1 MFLARPAAVLVVI
14 LTLCMCSVLVSVY
27 YVHSVSLATPLE
39 VMRANRAAL
48 LRDKRVAGDDNYKH
62 GTTPREAKKGLH
74 VLPPPSIN
82 ISDIEDIVNAP
93 VLNDID
99 IAVHIENKKAKQ
111 QQQTKKK
118 HKKLRKE
125 DMWPS
130 REKVYKQRK
139 AFVPLAE
146 QIYHN
151 PERTRTNWKGE
162 RYIVYL
168 CHSNLTCAGWGD
180 RQHGIF
186 SVYLISLVTNRTFKV
201 DMQSPCPL
209 GKLYH
214 PRLVNWKL
222 NQSELEGLSSIH
234 LYALN
239 DRQFRDSVKS
249 IDFDKE
255 YPQDVVY
262 LTTNYDYFYNLKVN
276 PNYKDIFR
284 QKVRGRP
291 RPILFADLWQGIFK
305 INKRVSR
312 KISPALDLAHP
323 SKSHKLVCAHV
334 RFGRNPTIPNDGDIR
349 NTLSTIKPFWKFM
362 ERHSDPDKYRMFIA
376 SDWEGFQEKVRS
388 VYPDLLVFVSGDIV
402 HIDKMRSY
410 FHAGQKGKNSSISS
424 LGPVD
429 ECSGFEK
436 VIADQYVLSKCDVLL
451 LTYSVF
457 GKAAAYMRRS
467 NEDLFL
473 LENGTIKPLKLFNDR
488 YL

>member
-1 MFLARPAAVLVVI
+1 MARPTAVLVVI

-27 YVHSVSLATPLE
+27 YVHSVSLATPLD
-39 VMRANRAAL
+39 VMRANRMVL
-48 LRDKRVAGDDNYKH
+48 LRDKRLAADDD
-62 GTTPREAKKGLH
+62 GITSSEAKRGHH
-74 VLPPPSIN
+74 VLPPPGLN
-82 ISDIEDIVNAP
+82 ISGVQDVVNPP

-111 QQQTKKK
+111 QQQQQQTTKKK

-151 PERTRTNWKGE
+151 PERTRANWKGE

-209 GKLYH
+209 SKLYH

-239 DRQFRDSVKS
+239 DRQFRDSVKT

-255 YPQDVVY
+255 YPQDVLY

-284 QKVRGRP
+284 QKVRGKP

-349 NTLSTIKPFWKFM
+349 NTLTTIKPFWKFM

-376 SDWEGFQEKVRS
+376 SDWQGFQEKVRS

-402 HIDKMRSY
+402 HIDKLRSY
-410 FHAGQKGKNSSISS
+410 FHVGQKGKNSSISS

-429 ECSGFEK
+429 ECTGFEK

-467 NEDLFL
+467 NDDLYL
-473 LENGTIKPLKLFNDR
+473 LENGTIKPLKLFNER
-488 YL
+488 NL

>member
-1 MFLARPAAVLVVI
+1 MKVVLVY
-14 LTLCMCSVLVSVY
+14 SQ
-27 YVHSVSLATPLE
+27 
-39 VMRANRAAL
+39 
-48 LRDKRVAGDDNYKH
+48 
-62 GTTPREAKKGLH
+62 
-74 VLPPPSIN
+74 
-82 ISDIEDIVNAP
+82 DIVNPP

-99 IAVHIENKKAKQ
+99 IAVHIENKKAKLQ
-111 QQQTKKK
+111 QQQPQTKKK

-125 DMWPS
+125 DMWPN

-139 AFVPLAE
+139 AFVPLAQ

-151 PERTRTNWKGE
+151 PERTRENWKGE

-209 GKLYH
+209 HKLYH
-214 PRLVNWKL
+214 PRLANWKL

-239 DRQFRDSVKS
+239 DREFRDSVKL
-249 IDFDKE
+249 INFDKE

-262 LTTNYDYFYNLKVN
+262 LTTNYDYFYNLKAN

-312 KISPALDLAHP
+312 KISPALELAHP

-349 NTLSTIKPFWKFM
+349 NTLTTIKPFWKFM
-362 ERHSDPDKYRMFIA
+362 ERHSDPDKYRMFVA
-376 SDWEGFQEKVRS
+376 SDWLGFQEKVRS
-388 VYPDLLVFVSGDIV
+388 VYPDLLVYVSGEIV

-429 ECSGFEK
+429 ECTGFEK

-467 NEDLFL
+467 NDDLYL
-473 LENGTIKPLKLFNDR
+473 LENKTIKPLKLFNDR
-488 YL
+488 NL